1 MVQVCLQV
9 GILTGSRQAPNTT
22 SETKGGG
29 AGMRPFGM
37 GDKRTGRGPARLAR
51 VYQP

>member
-1 MVQVCLQV
+1 M
-9 GILTGSRQAPNTT
+9 LTGSRQAPNTT

-37 GDKRTGRGPARLAR
+37 RDRRTGREPAQLAR